1 MQNLL
6 FIDGRF
12 VPAVDRGEIEV
23 LNPADGS
30 SITRIAAAEAAD
42 VDLAVAAGRR
52 AFPAWA
58 GLPAAERGRMLV
70 KLGGAI
76 EANAEQLARLESLD
90 TGHPLRDSRNLD
102 VPRTAACFRYFG

>member
-42 VDLAVAAGRR
+42 VDLAVAAAPR

-58 GLPAAERGRMLV
+58 GLPAA
-70 KLGGAI
+70 
-76 EANAEQLARLESLD
+76 
-90 TGHPLRDSRNLD
+90 
-102 VPRTAACFRYFG
+102 

>member
-42 VDLAVAAGRR
+42 VDLASTRLAALFRPGPGCRR
-52 AFPAWA
+52 RSA
-58 GLPAAERGRMLV
+58 
-70 KLGGAI
+70 
-76 EANAEQLARLESLD
+76 
-90 TGHPLRDSRNLD
+90 
-102 VPRTAACFRYFG
+102 AACC

>member
-42 VDLAVAAGRR
+42 VDLAVAAARR
-52 AFPAWA
+52 A
-58 GLPAAERGRMLV
+58 
-70 KLGGAI
+70 
-76 EANAEQLARLESLD
+76 
-90 TGHPLRDSRNLD
+90 
-102 VPRTAACFRYFG
+102 

>member
-42 VDLAVAAGRR
+42 VDLAVAAARR

-58 GLPAAERGRMLV
+58 GLPAAERGRLLL
-70 KLGGAI
+70 KLADAI

-102 VPRTAACFRYFG
+102 VPRTAACFR